1 MTFSHTS
8 QAGNT
13 DHHQTKKPTKGVPFF
28 LAVHPWGHYLRSPGK
43 TACATN
49 GSCRDSTKVNQL
61 IFPFPLKGS
70 HPCDFF
76 PSCSRRQGFS

>member
-8 QAGNT
+8 QVGNT
-13 DHHQTKKPTKGVPFF
+13 DHHQTKKPTKGVSFF

-49 GSCRDSTKVNQL
+49 GS
-61 IFPFPLKGS
+61 
-70 HPCDFF
+70 
-76 PSCSRRQGFS
+76 